1 MYRQCTTN
9 RTISR
14 QRELEAGVLEVLLY
28 RHFENLSVVDLCD
41 HLKIPRK
48 AFYRYFSSKEGALYA
63 LIDHTLMDA
72 LDNFIQLKDAAAS
85 PTETLTAF
93 FNFWLKKKD
102 LLDAL
107 SHNDMSGIL
116 LQRAINF
123 SVSDHNL
130 SRTIFPAR
138 TQESRDY
145 IAVFFI
151 SGIMS
156 LVIQW
161 HLEKFDKSPEEMAE
175 TAVRFIYH
183 PEFTLR

>member
-14 QRELEAGVLEVLLY
+14 QRELEAGILEILLH
-28 RHFENLSVVDLCD
+28 RHFENLSVVDLCNYMN
-41 HLKIPRK
+41 IPRK

-63 LIDHTLMDA
+63 LIDHTLIDA
-72 LDNFIQLKDAAAS
+72 LK
-85 PTETLTAF
+85 AF
-93 FNFWLKKKD
+93 FQFQNSTSDPREVLAAFFKFWLDKKN

-107 SHNDMSGIL
+107 AYNDLSGVL
-116 LQRAINF
+116 LQRAISY
-123 SVSDHNL
+123 SVSTAAL
-130 SRTIFPAR
+130 SGTIFPAHD
-138 TQESRDY
+138 EDSREY
-145 IAVFFI
+145 ITVFFI

-161 HLEKFDKSPEEMAE
+161 HHEKFDKSPREMAE

-183 PEFTLR
+183 PELTLR

>member
-14 QRELEAGVLEVLLY
+14 QRELEAGVLEVLLH

-72 LDNFIQLKDAAAS
+72 LDKFIQLRDAAAS

-130 SRTIFPAR
+130 SRTIFAKR
-138 TQESRDY
+138 TTESLDY
-145 IAVFFI
+145 IAIFFI